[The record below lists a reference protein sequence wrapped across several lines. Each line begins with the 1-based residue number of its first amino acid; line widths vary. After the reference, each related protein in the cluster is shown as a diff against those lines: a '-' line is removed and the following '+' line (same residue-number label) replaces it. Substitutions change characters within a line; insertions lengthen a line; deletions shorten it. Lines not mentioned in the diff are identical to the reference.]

1 MKCKDTQKKQYANFY
16 FIFLLFSFRQILITR
31 PYCHFPTLFLSPS
44 STSLPFTPS
53 LPPFSHRCSPDPNP
67 LLHCFSP
74 RPPFFCS
81 PTTFSLHPNH
91 YLSPSK
97 LSQLNPILHPHI
109 QSQHSV
115 SYRSQWSF
123 RSVLF
128 SPFLAFQ
135 FQLPSAAPFLRSSF
149 AVASLTIHPLLTP
162 ALLDIQPKA

>member
-31 PYCHFPTLFLSPS
+31 PYCHLPTLFLSRS
-44 STSLPFTPS
+44 STPQPFTPS
-53 LPPFSHRCSPDPNP
+53 LPPFSHLFSHDPNP

-74 RPPFFCS
+74 RPPLFFS
-81 PTTFSLHPNH
+81 PNSILLRSNHFSPFPNL
-91 YLSPSK
+91 YCPSFKTPQLSH
-97 LSQLNPILHPHI
+97 ILYPHI

-128 SPFLAFQ
+128 SRFLTFQ

-149 AVASLTIHPLLTP
+149 AVASLTIHPL
-162 ALLDIQPKA
+162 